1 MTDRSEAQKI
11 YLLEVQV
18 GMEQPICCCRVSAWG
33 TGWGTWGGGRGVR
46 GCSVVV
52 QSAFCDVALQ
62 LLLSLSEE
70 VASPKGEK
78 KLRDV

>member
-1 MTDRSEAQKI
+1 MGD
-11 YLLEVQV
+11 
-18 GMEQPICCCRVSAWG
+18 M
-33 TGWGTWGGGRGVR
+33 GWGEGVR

-62 LLLSLSEE
+62 LLLSWSEE